1 MSNLSFENWKGIT
14 GQIMGITENDNYITL
29 NATEL
34 EKKIIE
40 RYGLQACGIIEAIR
54 DCEINQECKE
64 NTENEC

>member
-1 MSNLSFENWKGIT
+1 
-14 GQIMGITENDNYITL
+14 MGITEKEKRITL

-54 DCEINQECKE
+54 DCEVKDKE
-64 NTENEC
+64 NTENDLPGLYEQRI

>member
-1 MSNLSFENWKGIT
+1 MSV
-14 GQIMGITENDNYITL
+14 TENDKHITL

-40 RYGLQACGIIEAIR
+40 RYGLQACGIIETIR
-54 DCEINQECKE
+54 DCEVKDKE

>member
-1 MSNLSFENWKGIT
+1 MSVT
-14 GQIMGITENDNYITL
+14 GNDKRITL

-54 DCEINQECKE
+54 DCEINQEDKE

>member
-1 MSNLSFENWKGIT
+1 MSV
-14 GQIMGITENDNYITL
+14 TENYKRITL

-54 DCEINQECKE
+54 DCEIVNNTDKE
-64 NTENEC
+64 NTENDLPGLSEQRI

>member
-1 MSNLSFENWKGIT
+1 MSV
-14 GQIMGITENDNYITL
+14 TENDKRITL

-54 DCEINQECKE
+54 DCEIVNNTDKE
-64 NTENEC
+64 NNENDLPGLSEQRI

>member
-1 MSNLSFENWKGIT
+1 MSV
-14 GQIMGITENDNYITL
+14 TENYKRITL

-54 DCEINQECKE
+54 DCEIVNNTDKE
-64 NTENEC
+64 NTENDLPGLYEQRI

>member
-1 MSNLSFENWKGIT
+1 MSV
-14 GQIMGITENDNYITL
+14 TENYKRITL

-40 RYGLQACGIIEAIR
+40 RYGLQACGIIETIR

>member
-1 MSNLSFENWKGIT
+1 MSV
-14 GQIMGITENDNYITL
+14 TENDKRITL

-40 RYGLQACGIIEAIR
+40 RYGLQACGIIETIR